1 MLFRSTYIVMSH
13 SHMARGVVDSIK
25 MLAGEQTQIDYLCGY
40 VDGNENIEQAVRA
53 KLDAIEPNQ
62 EIVVF
67 TDLFGGSVNNA
78 VLQAVKGAEGIHV
91 VAGMNL
97 ALILGILFAPEEAD
111 TQTLIHNSIAEAR
124 KGILYC
130 NDLAV
135 EDGVLEE
142 F

>member
-1 MLFRSTYIVMSH
+1 
-13 SHMARGVVDSIK
+13 MARGVVDSIK

-97 ALILGILFAPEEAD
+97 APILGILFAPEEAD

>member
-1 MLFRSTYIVMSH
+1 
-13 SHMARGVVDSIK
+13 MARGVVDSIK

-62 EIVVF
+62 EIVVY

>member
-1 MLFRSTYIVMSH
+1 
-13 SHMARGVVDSIK
+13 MARGVVDIIK

>member
-1 MLFRSTYIVMSH
+1 
-13 SHMARGVVDSIK
+13 MARGVVDSIK

>member
-1 MLFRSTYIVMSH
+1 MRTYIVMSH

>member
-1 MLFRSTYIVMSH
+1 
-13 SHMARGVVDSIK
+13 MARGVVDSIK

-124 KGILYC
+124 KGISYC

>member
-1 MLFRSTYIVMSH
+1 
-13 SHMARGVVDSIK
+13 MARGVVDSIK

-111 TQTLIHNSIAEAR
+111 TETLIHNSIAEAR

>member
-1 MLFRSTYIVMSH
+1 
-13 SHMARGVVDSIK
+13 MARGVVDSIK

-91 VAGMNL
+91 VAGVNL